1 MNTIRRWLSFDHE
14 LGNPT
19 WEVVCFSP
27 FQYAG
32 QNLMGLKESDLVCP
46 QPVYNI
52 PGVKKEVTVDEGME
66 LILSCST
73 GSQGSNSVFMTF
85 GNMEII

>member
-14 LGNPT
+14 LGIPT

-27 FQYAG
+27 FHHAG
-32 QNLMGLKESDLVCP
+32 KDLMDLEESDFVCP

-52 PGVKKEVTVDEGME
+52 PGMKKEVTVDEGME
-66 LILSCST
+66 FILSCST
-73 GSQGSNSVFMTF
+73 GNQ
-85 GNMEII
+85 